1 MTKFAYIILII
12 ILSLG
17 FGCKDKLNYEKPPGL
32 ISKSQMIDILYDM
45 HLAIGTSNIPNINM
59 EKNRNYMSVVY
70 EKYGIDSVQF
80 AQSNLYYTSHIQ
92 DYEEIFEKVEKRLKE
107 LRETHQTEM
116 DSIRQLQINGQKAQ
130 RITDSVKKVRNLTS
144 KPTPKD

>member
-1 MTKFAYIILII
+1 
-12 ILSLG
+12 
-17 FGCKDKLNYEKPPGL
+17 
-32 ISKSQMIDILYDM
+32 MIDILYDM